1 MSDVTKQV
9 NYIIT
14 VTGAAQARQEVE
26 GVAGAATQ
34 AGQAAGTGSGG
45 AATAMSGLS
54 TQLGLATMA
63 GSLASQAIT
72 EVVSSVKRLISD
84 AMALTVEM
92 ADLADAMGFI
102 YADAAPGLAAG
113 LDALSASTGYA
124 RTELYGISR
133 DIGQMV
139 VPLGVA
145 SGAAADM
152 AQNLTTASAD
162 AAAALGLELSEAA
175 GLVEQALRGSSRG
188 ARQLGID
195 ISEAAV
201 QAELYAMGINEA
213 ASAVDEAT
221 RIQARYNIIMEA
233 TSRYQGAAAAEMDT
247 LEGKQRALSTAYE
260 DMAVELGDRL
270 APVAQIFLDSLT
282 DFMPTI
288 SQLIDLVAA
297 VVTAG
302 FGPCAISMS
311 LSAELTSIL
320 TDLWEQFGDI
330 MGISVT
336 PLQLVSDVLEWINDK
351 IEKGGAILRVLLG
364 VKEEEVVVLGQQAS
378 ALDTLYTK
386 QGSYNDMI
394 STATIAELEYAT
406 ALLTRMN
413 ILGIMDPA
421 IQAATDRLEELR
433 AEVQSLTDLAESKRQ
448 EAKDA
453 GLTGGASPAGGG
465 GGGGPTPAQTAEE
478 QKAAQVNQ
486 QLRALVQLDR
496 QRAQIQT
503 DAAQAEID
511 ALNEQRELAA
521 ELYEMIA
528 DKQNEYLS
536 EQQEAA
542 EKRGEETA
550 EMLVD
555 TYSGIFDNMENLDE
569 YVEDMIKRWAAELLK
584 AFALQSLTDAFTGGL
599 GGKLMGAG
607 GGGKL
612 LGK

>member
-34 AGQAAGTGSGG
+34 AGAAAGEGSGG
-45 AATAMSGLS
+45 AATAFKGLGV
-54 TQLGLATMA
+54 QLGLASMA
-63 GSLASQAIT
+63 GSLAAQAVTELAGAVRQLIT
-72 EVVSSVKRLISD
+72 D
-84 AMALTVEM
+84 AMSLTVEM
-92 ADLADAMGFI
+92 ADLSDAMGFI
-102 YADAAPGLAAG
+102 YSDAAPGLRAE
-113 LDALSASTGYA
+113 LDSLSESTGYA

-162 AAAALGLELSEAA
+162 AAAALGLELPEAA
-175 GLVEQALRGSSRG
+175 GLVERALRGSARG
-188 ARQLGID
+188 VRQLGID

-201 QAELYAMGINEA
+201 QAELYAMGINEDV
-213 ASAVDEAT
+213 SAVDEAT

-247 LEGKQRALSTAYE
+247 LEGKQRSLSTAYE

-302 FGPCAISMS
+302 FGPFTISMS
-311 LSAELTSIL
+311 MSAELTSIL
-320 TDLWEQFGDI
+320 TDLWEQYGDI

-364 VKEEEVVVLGQQAS
+364 VQEEEVTALNLHAS

-386 QGSYNDMI
+386 QGSFNDLI
-394 STATIAELEYAT
+394 SSATIAELEYAT

-421 IQAATDRLEELR
+421 IQAASDRLEELR

-496 QRAQIQT
+496 QRAEIQ
-503 DAAQAEID
+503 D
-511 ALNEQRELAA
+511 
-521 ELYEMIA
+521 
-528 DKQNEYLS
+528 
-536 EQQEAA
+536 EAA
-542 EKRGEETA
+542 RDAKAALEDQIALQEEWWEERQSQLRDEA
-550 EMLVD
+550 EAALDRSRALAESIVD
-555 TYSGIFDNMENLDE
+555 VEADMFSNMEHLDE

-584 AFALQSLTDAFTGGL
+584 AFALQTLTDAFTGGL
-599 GGKLMGAG
+599 GGKLLGAAG
-607 GGGKL
+607 GGKGGKF
-612 LGK
+612 LG

>member
-34 AGQAAGTGSGG
+34 AGAAAGAGSGG
-45 AATAMSGLS
+45 AATAFKGLGV
-54 TQLGLATMA
+54 QLGLASMA
-63 GSLASQAIT
+63 GSLASQAVTELTGAVRKLIT
-72 EVVSSVKRLISD
+72 D
-84 AMALTVEM
+84 AMSLTVEM
-92 ADLADAMGFI
+92 ADLSDAMGSI
-102 YADAAPGLAAG
+102 YSDAAPGLRAE
-113 LDALSASTGYA
+113 LDSLSESTGYA
-124 RTELYGISR
+124 RSELYGISR
-133 DIGQMV
+133 DIGQMI
-139 VPLGVA
+139 VPMGVA

-162 AAAALGLELSEAA
+162 AAAALGVDLPEAA
-175 GLVEQALRGSSRG
+175 GMVEQALRGSSRG

-195 ISEAAV
+195 ISESAV
-201 QAELYAMGINEA
+201 QAELYAMGINESV
-213 ASAVDEAT
+213 SAVDEAT

-247 LEGKQRALSTAYE
+247 LEGAQRSLRAEYENMAL
-260 DMAVELGDRL
+260 ELGDKL
-270 APVAQIFLDSLT
+270 APMAIVFLGSLEDMLPVLSFVT
-282 DFMPTI
+282 ESIVTGIATGLMPLSTI
-288 SQLIDLVAA
+288 
-297 VVTAG
+297 
-302 FGPCAISMS
+302 MS
-311 LSAELTSIL
+311 LVGEATSFWSDLLGELGETL
-320 TDLWEQFGDI
+320 
-330 MGISVT
+330 GITLT
-336 PLQLVSDVLEWINDK
+336 PLQAMTAAAGWLNEAISDSYDW
-351 IEKGGAILRVLLG
+351 LRTLLG
-364 VKEEEVVVLGQQAS
+364 VHREVQTELGNTGS
-378 ALDTLYTK
+378 AMDELYTK

-496 QRAQIQT
+496 QRAEIQ
-503 DAAQAEID
+503 D
-511 ALNEQRELAA
+511 
-521 ELYEMIA
+521 
-528 DKQNEYLS
+528 
-536 EQQEAA
+536 EAA
-542 EKRGEETA
+542 RDAKAALEDQIALQEEWWEERQSQLQDEA
-550 EMLVD
+550 EAALDRSRALAEGIVD
-555 TYSGIFDNMENLDE
+555 VGADMFSNMEHLDE

-612 LGK
+612 LGKH